1 MRVLIFL
8 FALLILGSCSD
19 TSVNMQRGVYF
30 WENDTES
37 LTDENI
43 EALDSLKIEKLYVKI
58 FEVDRE
64 NEENNPIAKSS
75 LKLSPENLKNRELI
89 PCIFILN
96 KVFVQ
101 SSREELDELA
111 SNVVGLT
118 NKFLKEKLT
127 TETSIDF
134 NEIQIDC
141 DWSEKSQGNYF
152 YFLRKVKELSKKE
165 ISCTLRLYPYKFHE
179 KMGVP
184 PVDRATLMCYNLL
197 NPIKN
202 PRKNSILDI
211 DEMSKYLDTKVDYA
225 VPLDVALP
233 VYSWMQCYDRD
244 RFKGVIHGP
253 IEQYSALMTHD
264 RGLWYNMKQDTVIS
278 TIYVRKG
285 DRIKMERVS
294 EKDLSKAVDLIKK
307 SGVLKN
313 DAVLSYFHLTSQE
326 LKFYSYEKLNSY
338 SSRLSD

>member
-19 TSVNMQRGVYF
+19 DSVSIERGVYF
-30 WENDTES
+30 WENDTEK
-37 LTDENI
+37 LTAENTA
-43 EALDSLKIEKLYVKI
+43 ALDSLKIEKLYVKI

-64 NEENNPIAKSS
+64 NEKNKPIAKSS
-75 LKLSPENLKNRELI
+75 LKLKPKNLKNRELI

-96 KVFVQ
+96 KVFVE
-101 SSREELDELA
+101 SSREELDELV
-111 SNVVGLT
+111 SNIVGLT
-118 NKFLKEKLT
+118 NKFFSEKLT
-127 TETSIDF
+127 TEGAIDF
-134 NEIQIDC
+134 SEIQIDC
-141 DWSEKSQGNYF
+141 DWSEKSKGNYF
-152 YFLRKVKELSKKE
+152 YFLRKVKEESKKE

-197 NPIKN
+197 NPVKN
-202 PRKNSILDI
+202 PRKNTILDT
-211 DEMSKYLDTKVDYA
+211 DEMSKYLDTKIDYG

-244 RFKGVIHGP
+244 YFKGVIHGP
-253 IEQYSALMTHD
+253 IEQYSDLVTHD
-264 RGLWYNMKQDTVIS
+264 RGLWYTMKQDTVIS

-294 EKDLSKAVDLIKK
+294 NDDLSKAVDLIKA
-307 SGVLKN
+307 SGILKN

-338 SSRLSD
+338 SSSLSD

>member
-1 MRVLIFL
+1 MRILS
-8 FALLILGSCSD
+8 LLIVIFAVVSCSD
-19 TSVNMQRGVYF
+19 TSVKIERGIYF
-30 WENDTES
+30 WENDTHVISEK
-37 LTDENI
+37 NV
-43 EALDSLKIEKLYVKI
+43 EAMDSLKIQKLYLKV

-64 NEENNPIAKSS
+64 NERNKPIAKSS
-75 LKLSPENLKNRELI
+75 VRLREEVLKNREVI
-89 PCIFILN
+89 PCVFILN
-96 KVFVQ
+96 RVFVE
-101 SSREELDELA
+101 SSKEELDELA
-111 SNVVGLT
+111 NNVVGLT
-118 NKFLKEKLT
+118 RKFLNEKLSRKD
-127 TETSIDF
+127 SIPF
-134 NEIQIDC
+134 SEIQIDC

-152 YFLRKVKELSKKE
+152 YFLRKVKKLSKKK

-179 KMGVP
+179 RMGTP

-211 DEMSKYLDTKVDYA
+211 DEMSKYLDTDVDYA
-225 VPLDVALP
+225 VPLDLALP

-253 IEQYSALMTHD
+253 VEQYSELMTHD
-264 RGLWYNMKQDTVIS
+264 RGLWYSMKVDTVIS
-278 TIYVRKG
+278 NIYVRKG

-294 EKDLSKAVDLIKK
+294 SKDLSKAVDIIKE
-307 SGVLKN
+307 SGVLK
-313 DAVLSYFHLTSQE
+313 DEAVFSYFHLTSQE